1 MDNKTNLLGIIKT
14 LFKWRWPLLIIGAAT
29 FVGACLISLLLP
41 NYYQAS
47 TLFYAASEDLAKPES
62 LFAER
67 GSNIK
72 TQYYGNEDDVERLI
86 TVAQSN
92 ELKDYLITKFDLYS
106 HYKIDSSGKNAKY
119 RLRKKFNKYYEIM
132 KTDRDA
138 LQLSFEDKDPAF
150 AAEIVKSARAQ
161 IEEIAIGL
169 IKNNIAKTLEANRQ
183 NIKDKSVQLQEA
195 SDSLSILRE
204 RYGIYNG
211 LTQTEEFASIV
222 TSSQIA
228 LNNEGAR
235 LEQLQNTRGIE
246 RDTITYLTAKV
257 NGMKIAMDS
266 LNKKLE
272 KFREG
277 ITPILNLEKT
287 FFDLGQRIAEDQE
300 RTRVLEATYKAEV
313 PAVLV
318 VEEAEVPLYKSR
330 PSRSILVILAT
341 LIVSMFTAFGI
352 LLFEYYKDVNWK
364 EIFDA

>member
-41 NYYQAS
+41 NYYEAS
-47 TLFYAASEDLAKPES
+47 TVFYAASEDLAKPES

-92 ELKDYLITKFDLYS
+92 ELKDYLITEFDLYT
-106 HYKIDSSGKNAKY
+106 HYKIEATSKNAKY
-119 RLRKKFNKYYEIM
+119 RLRKKVNKYYDIM

-138 LQLSFEDKDPAF
+138 LRLSFEDKDPAF
-150 AAEIVKSARAQ
+150 AATIVKSARGQ

-169 IKNNIAKTLEANRQ
+169 IKKNIANSVEANRQ
-183 NIKDKSVQLQEA
+183 NIKDKSVQLKEA
-195 SDSLSILRE
+195 GDSLTILRE
-204 RYGIYNG
+204 KYGIYNG
-211 LTQTEEFASIV
+211 PTQTEEFATLV
-222 TSSQIA
+222 TSSEIS
-228 LNNEGAR
+228 LNNERAR
-235 LEQLQNTRGIE
+235 LDQLKNARGIK
-246 RDTITYLTAKV
+246 RDTISYLTAKV
-257 NGMKIAMDS
+257 KGMEIAMDS
-266 LNKKLE
+266 LKKRSAR
-272 KFREG
+272 FREG
-277 ITPILNLEKT
+277 IIPVLNLEKT
-287 FFDLGQRIAEDQE
+287 FFELGQRIAEDQE

-313 PAVLV
+313 PGVLV

-330 PSRSILVILAT
+330 PSRSILVVLAT
-341 LIVSMFTAFGI
+341 LIVGVFTAFGI

-364 EIFDA
+364 EILDA